1 MAKSRRFRVL
11 HATDGSASARAAM
24 AASTAFPWPGHSEA
38 RAIVVRPGLFLPPN
52 AGLWARSEAVTRR
65 ASAAASRGLRA
76 RWSEADAVVREGDA
90 ADRILA
96 EAKSWDANALVIGWR
111 GHGPV
116 RRILMGSVSR
126 AVLRR
131 AATPVL
137 VVRRGT
143 RRVTHLVVGVDG
155 SAASDRA
162 IRLLAR
168 GTVPKGGAITLVT
181 VLHGQPLPSHPLL
194 PGLTAELRA
203 HLSAQEASDRAAAE
217 RRQKRS
223 ADQLRKAGWRV
234 RGQVR
239 AGAPLYELLRSVDET
254 RADAL
259 VVGATS
265 QRSTRKRLLGSTTE
279 GAVNRSAVPVLV
291 VP

>member
-1 MAKSRRFRVL
+1 MAQPRRFRVL

-24 AASTAFPWPGHSEA
+24 ATSAGFPWPGHRAA

-52 AGLWARSEAVTRR
+52 ADLWARSDAVTRR
-65 ASAAASRGLRA
+65 AAVAASRTLRA
-76 RWSEADAVVREGDA
+76 RWTEADAVARDGDVV
-90 ADRILA
+90 DRILA
-96 EAKSWDANALVIGWR
+96 EAKGWDAHALVIGWR
-111 GHGPV
+111 GHGGF
-116 RRILMGSVSR
+116 RRLLMGSVSR

-131 AATPVL
+131 AQTPVL
-137 VVRRGT
+137 VVRRGC
-143 RRVTHLVVGVDG
+143 RAVTAMVVGVDG

-162 IRLLAR
+162 VRLLASCD
-168 GTVPKGGAITLVT
+168 VPKGGSITLVT
-181 VLHGQPLPSHPLL
+181 VLQSQPLASHPLL

-203 HLSAQEASDRAAAE
+203 EVMEREAESRAVAE

-223 ADQLRKAGWRV
+223 ADRLRKAGWHV
-234 RGQVR
+234 RGEVR
-239 AGAPLYELLRSVDET
+239 LGAPLYELLRSVEAA

-265 QRSTRKRLLGSTTE
+265 QRTTRKGRLGSTTE
-279 GAVNRSAVPVLV
+279 GAVNGSPVPVLV

>member
-1 MAKSRRFRVL
+1 MATIRPFRVL
-11 HATDGSASARAAM
+11 HATDGSASARTAM
-24 AASTAFPWPGHSEA
+24 ATSAGFPWPSHSEA

-52 AGLWARSEAVTRR
+52 ADLWARSETFTRR
-65 ASAAASRGLRA
+65 AALAASRTLRA
-76 RWSEADAVVREGDA
+76 RWPEADAVVRDGEA
-90 ADRILA
+90 ADRILD
-96 EAKSWDANALVIGWR
+96 EARRWSAHAVVIGWR
-111 GHGPV
+111 GHGRF
-116 RRILMGSVSR
+116 RRLLMGSVSR

-131 AATPVL
+131 AETPVL
-137 VVRRGT
+137 IVRRGF

-155 SAASDRA
+155 SAASNRA
-162 IRLLAR
+162 IRFLAR
-168 GTVPKGGAITLVT
+168 AMVPKSGSITLVT
-181 VLHGQPLPSHPLL
+181 VLRSEPSPSHPLF

-203 HLSAQEASDRAAAE
+203 DILAQRAKNHAAAD
-217 RRQKRS
+217 RRQKRC

-239 AGAPLYELLRSVDET
+239 TGATLYELLRSVDEA

-265 QRSTRKRLLGSTTE
+265 QDPTRKRLLGSTTD
-279 GAVNRSAVPVLV
+279 GAVNTSAVPVLV

>member
-1 MAKSRRFRVL
+1 MA
-11 HATDGSASARAAM
+11 TSA
-24 AASTAFPWPGHSEA
+24 AFPWPSHSEA
-38 RAIVVRPGLFLPPN
+38 RAIIVRPGLVLAPN
-52 AGLWARSEAVTRR
+52 ADLWAGSDAVTHR
-65 ASAAASRGLRA
+65 AAVVASGTLRA
-76 RWSEADAVVREGDA
+76 RWTEADAVVRHGDVI
-90 ADRILA
+90 DLILS
-96 EAKSWDANALVIGWR
+96 EAKDWDSHALVIGWR
-111 GHGPV
+111 GHG
-116 RRILMGSVSR
+116 RFGRLLMGSVSR

-131 AATPVL
+131 AETPVL
-137 VVRRGT
+137 VVRRAC
-143 RRVTHLVVGVDG
+143 RAVTGIVVGVDG

-168 GTVPKGGAITLVT
+168 CDVPRGGSITLVT
-181 VLHGQPLPSHPLL
+181 VLPIQSSPSHALL

-203 HLSAQEASDRAAAE
+203 EVTTQGAKRRAAAE
-217 RRQKRS
+217 RRQERI
-223 ADQLRKAGWRV
+223 AARLREAGWRV
-234 RGQVR
+234 RGQLR

-265 QRSTRKRLLGSTTE
+265 QPTPTGFLGSTTE